1 MKNERQDKAM
11 FVSFCIEQYAKAK
24 NMATEDVVD
33 LFEQYLGN
41 IKEIKNSE
49 ITQENLYLLLPL
61 KIGWLA
67 SWLSED
73 KGISIA
79 DAVKRIYHS
88 QLYKKLSTA
97 STKYWYLGPVDLYNE
112 LKAEL

>member
-49 ITQENLYLLLPL
+49 ITQENLYLLLP
-61 KIGWLA
+61 